1 MTRVSELTATAA
13 TRKRDWPHRLAVRSD
28 ERSDAT
34 ARSASSR
41 PAATWTTLTT
51 RTAAGAPAAR
61 ALLTGTCTGSLS
73 RILLRHVAARS
84 VHHVERE
91 RPEVVSSLV
100 LVDPDRRLGAL
111 AGDAHDAAADETTL
125 LTRLALRRRRAAAAA
140 RLRRCGAA
148 WLRRC
153 GAAWLRRCGTAWL
166 PLSVADR
173 NRAELAIRRHRI
185 FVLLPEVASLH
196 EDVEARREVVS
207 VLGSKEGDRT
217 SVLFSPKRQLRFLF
231 TTGKMAPG
239 GQRHGHEDGH
249 DGEAD
254 EQRRHRITPLVF
266 PTLLTV

>member
-1 MTRVSELTATAA
+1 MTATAA

-153 GAAWLRRCGTAWL
+153 GTAWL

>member
-51 RTAAGAPAAR
+51 RTAAWAAAAR

-140 RLRRCGAA
+140 RLRRCGA
-148 WLRRC
+148 
-153 GAAWLRRCGTAWL
+153 AWL